1 LQIQNKVHTFIK
13 RNKMV
18 LYFTAA
24 WCGPCKMFKPTVQA
38 VSAETGVSIN
48 YIDVDQQ
55 QDTAQK
61 YGISSVPTIIVE
73 NDGNVVYRNSGVMS
87 KPQLTQVL
95 SQFK

>member
-1 LQIQNKVHTFIK
+1 
-13 RNKMV
+13 MV

-38 VSAETGVSIN
+38 VSAETGVGVN
-48 YIDVDQQ
+48 FIDVDQQ
-55 QDTAQK
+55 TDMAQR
-61 YGISSVPTIIVE
+61 YNVSSVPTIIVE
-73 NDGNVVYRNSGVMS
+73 NGGSVVYRNSGVMS

>member
-1 LQIQNKVHTFIK
+1 MAQI
-13 RNKMV
+13 M
-18 LYFTAA
+18 YFTAT
-24 WCGPCKMFKPTVQA
+24 WCGPCKMFKPTVQT

-55 QDTAQK
+55 QEVAQR
-61 YGISSVPTIIVE
+61 YNVSSVPTIIIE
-73 NDGNVVYRNSGVMS
+73 NGGSVVYRNSGVMS

>member
-1 LQIQNKVHTFIK
+1 
-13 RNKMV
+13 MV

-38 VSAETGVSIN
+38 VSAEIGISIN
-48 YIDVDQQ
+48 YVDVDQQ
-55 QDTAQK
+55 TDIAQK

-73 NDGNVVYRNSGVMS
+73 NGGNVVYRNSGVMS

>member
-1 LQIQNKVHTFIK
+1 
-13 RNKMV
+13 MV

-24 WCGPCKMFKPTVQA
+24 WCGPCKMFKPVVEQ

-55 QDTAQK
+55 QELAQK
-61 YGISSVPTIIVE
+61 YGINSVPTVLIE
-73 NDGNVVYRNSGVMS
+73 NDGNVVYRSSGVMS

>member
-1 LQIQNKVHTFIK
+1 MI
-13 RNKMV
+13 
-18 LYFTAA
+18 LYFTAT

-38 VSAETGVSIN
+38 VSAETGISIN

>member
-1 LQIQNKVHTFIK
+1 
-13 RNKMV
+13 MV
-18 LYFTAA
+18 LYFTAT

-38 VSAETGVSIN
+38 VSAELGVGIN

-55 QDTAQK
+55 QDLAQQ

-73 NDGNVVYRNSGVMS
+73 SNGSVVYRNSGVMS
-87 KPQLTQVL
+87 KPQLSQVL

>member
-1 LQIQNKVHTFIK
+1 
-13 RNKMV
+13 
-18 LYFTAA
+18 
-24 WCGPCKMFKPTVQA
+24 MFKPVVQQ
-38 VSAETGVSIN
+38 VSAETGVGIN

-55 QDTAQK
+55 RDLASQ

-73 NDGNVVYRNSGVMS
+73 NNGSVVYRNSGVMS

>member
-1 LQIQNKVHTFIK
+1 
-13 RNKMV
+13 MV

-24 WCGPCKMFKPTVQA
+24 WCGPCKMFKPVIEQ

-48 YIDVDQQ
+48 YVDVDQQ
-55 QDTAQK
+55 GALASQ

-73 NDGNVVYRNSGVMS
+73 NNGSVVYRNSGVMS

>member
-1 LQIQNKVHTFIK
+1 
-13 RNKMV
+13 MV

-38 VSAETGVSIN
+38 VSAETGISIN

>member
-1 LQIQNKVHTFIK
+1 
-13 RNKMV
+13 MV
-18 LYFTAA
+18 LYFTAT

-38 VSAETGVSIN
+38 VSAELGVSIN

-55 QDTAQK
+55 KDLAQQ

-73 NDGNVVYRNSGVMS
+73 NNGSVVYRSSGVMS

>member
-1 LQIQNKVHTFIK
+1 
-13 RNKMV
+13 MV
-18 LYFTAA
+18 LYFTAT

-38 VSAETGVSIN
+38 VSAETGISIN

-55 QDTAQK
+55 QDMAQR
-61 YGISSVPTIIVE
+61 YNVSSVPTIIVE
-73 NDGNVVYRNSGVMS
+73 NDGSVVYRNSGVMS

>member
-1 LQIQNKVHTFIK
+1 
-13 RNKMV
+13 MV
-18 LYFTAA
+18 MYFTAA

-38 VSAETGVSIN
+38 VSAETGVGIN

-55 QDTAQK
+55 KDLAQK
-61 YGISSVPTIIVE
+61 YSISSVPTIVVE
-73 NDGNVVYRNSGVMS
+73 NNGSVVYRNSGVMS